1 MSAEELKERTRFVGE
16 LIRLADRQ
24 FAKNYVITI
33 KATEDDPM
41 TVDFFAN
48 GMLPSEISVLTEE
61 DLPKEE

>member
-33 KATEDDPM
+33 KASEEMPM
-41 TVDFFAN
+41 TVDFFASE
-48 GMLPSEISVLTEE
+48 MLPSEISVLTEE
-61 DLPKEE
+61 DLPEQE